1 MKQNKGFNLISVII
15 IIFVTSIASAIT
27 AGIIVTNN
35 YNLTYKGL
43 ADDKELNEFIKTY
56 SNIIN
61 NYYDEVDKEKMID
74 SAINGMLNYLGDN
87 YTTYLTKEQREDL
100 EERLSGSYVGIGIT
114 VEK

>member
-61 NYYDEVDKEKMID
+61 NYIILFMISMFNKEEYYFCKLLI
-74 SAINGMLNYLGDN
+74 
-87 YTTYLTKEQREDL
+87 KEQ
-100 EERLSGSYVGIGIT
+100 
-114 VEK
+114 KNK

>member
-61 NYYDEVDKEKMID
+61 NY
-74 SAINGMLNYLGDN
+74 
-87 YTTYLTKEQREDL
+87 
-100 EERLSGSYVGIGIT
+100 
-114 VEK
+114 